1 MRNGALVQGYKRRPD
16 SVQSLAAGRLSR
28 AWNESTARYETDALA
43 QNKYGANKEA
53 DKRIVDRLS
62 ELAEKRGLT
71 RTQIALARLLHKE
84 PVVSPIIGS
93 YRMSHLEDAVDAVSV
108 RLSPE
113 EMTFLEA
120 LYIPHPIQGHH

>member
-1 MRNGALVQGYKRRPD
+1 MVPLCKDISVGLTPYSRWRPG
-16 SVQSLAAGRLSR
+16 VCHGHGMK
-28 AWNESTARYETDALA
+28 ARQTDALA

-62 ELAEKRGLT
+62 ELVEKRGLT

-113 EMTFLEA
+113 EITFLEE